1 MEKLNGVVEK
11 YYDNGKLIESATYKD
26 GKLDGL
32 CEDWFDNGQPQTLN
46 NIRNFHGLFFIYR
59 VTCWCLY

>member
-1 MEKLNGVVEK
+1 MGKINGVVETH
-11 YYDNGKLIESATYKD
+11 YGNGKLIESATYKD